1 MLQVRVRKLPSE
13 DIYKVEYRVGPRLLI
28 WIHEWEKYDIYR
40 DLPKALSVANELMN
54 PTIINIEKE
63 ES

>member
-1 MLQVRVRKLPSE
+1 MLQVRVRKMADE
-13 DIYKVEYRVGPRLLI
+13 DIYKVEYRAAPWFLI
-28 WIHEWEKYDIYR
+28 WIHEWEKYDAYR

-63 ES
+63 KS